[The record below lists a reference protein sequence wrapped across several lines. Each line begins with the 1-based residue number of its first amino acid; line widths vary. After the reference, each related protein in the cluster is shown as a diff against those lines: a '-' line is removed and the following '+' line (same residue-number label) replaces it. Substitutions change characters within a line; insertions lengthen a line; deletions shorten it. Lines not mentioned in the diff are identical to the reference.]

1 MSSNSETSFLKS
13 FFHILLIF
21 FCVSLQAQEKEF
33 WLINIQ
39 TDEKTL
45 VKDSVSAV
53 KFLDSLTQNS
63 YYLTELRNVK
73 KEGNRTEIYFDTG
86 KNFNEANVKLPEE
99 IAKNLN
105 LKQEF
110 FTKNLD
116 SLKKEI
122 NASYRARGFTFN
134 RVKSKFLGMQQ
145 NIPHIEIS
153 VVSGEQRKINSFVIK
168 GYDKVPKRFVKNLE
182 KDFQGKIYADQN
194 LIQITQSLQNHPF
207 ISLEKPA
214 QTLFTKDSTQVFL
227 FLQKRKS
234 NSFDGIIG
242 FGNDKAEKF
251 TFNGSLNM
259 NFRNMFNSFETVNIF
274 WQRNPDKGQI
284 FDLKTDI
291 PYLFKSNLGLDL
303 NVNIYRQDSTFA
315 NVKFLPSLYLHLS
328 NRQKLGLRG
337 TFETSSVMDSLY
349 IQGKDFGKKG
359 IGIWYDFIEPSEIEL
374 FMHKTKIRAS
384 ADYIS
389 TLYSKDN
396 TQISQNNFFFYGERN
411 FYISGNHY
419 LNLRAETAL
428 INAKNELVA
437 NELLRF
443 GGWNSFRGFNEN
455 ALFADFYYF
464 GTAEYRFLAGNQAF
478 FDVFGQYG
486 ELNNKS
492 LSLKPKLYSFGLG
505 FNFFLPIGLMSFQ
518 ISNGNEFG
526 NPVKFGDT
534 KIHWGILSKF

>member
-53 KFLDSLTQNS
+53 KFLDSLTQNN

-73 KEGNRTEIYFDTG
+73 KEANRTEIYFDTG
-86 KNFNEANVKLPEE
+86 KNFNEANVKLTEE

-153 VVSGEQRKINSFVIK
+153 VVNGEQRKINSFVIK

-182 KDFQGKIYADQN
+182 KDFQGKIYADEN
-194 LIQITQSLQNHPF
+194 LIRINQSLQNHPF

-242 FGNDKAEKF
+242 FGNDKTEKF

-359 IGIWYDFIEPSEIEL
+359 IGVWYDFTEPSEIEL

-428 INAKNELVA
+428 INSKNKLVA

-534 KIHWGILSKF
+534 KIHWGILTRF